1 MLTRRPTPF
10 TQDDPEATEPDTSAS
25 SSSSSSADDN
35 EEDQEVGG
43 QQRPNIVHVCSME
56 EGQEAV
62 RQAVA
67 AGSQVIVGTMEDI
80 DVLFGRD

>member
-10 TQDDPEATEPDTSAS
+10 TQDDPEATEPDTSS

-35 EEDQEVGG
+35 EEDEEAED
-43 QQRPNIVHVCSME
+43 QQRPNIVHVSSME

-80 DVLFGRD
+80 DALFGRD